1 LHLLQTITAR
11 GLHSVHDYQDLLYL
25 VFEKAIG
32 AKLESQASSLLGLS
46 VLEPILLVK
55 FAVEEVDGF
64 WAIEVSAL
72 KALLVGPVVE

>member
-1 LHLLQTITAR
+1 
-11 GLHSVHDYQDLLYL
+11 